1 MALSAACFTCT
12 PTPPKLRTTPAAA
25 AWVGCTV
32 ALLAGELSRALAL
45 KLRAAAAP
53 KGKKTPD

>member
-1 MALSAACFTCT
+1 
-12 PTPPKLRTTPAAA
+12 
-25 AWVGCTV
+25 V

-45 KLRAAAAP
+45 KLLAAAAP